1 VPEIAGAET
10 LVGALR
16 AAATTAVGEETAI
29 AEPVEFDA
37 VTVARSVWPPSAD
50 PTLWFAAVSPASA
63 LHAAPEV
70 SQRLHWY
77 P

>member
-1 VPEIAGAET
+1 VPEIVGAET
-10 LVGALR
+10 MVGALR
-16 AAATTAVGEETAI
+16 AAATTGVGDDTAT

-37 VTVARSVWPPSAD
+37 VTVARSVWPPSAV
-50 PTLWFAAVSPASA
+50 PTLWFGAVSPASA
-63 LHAAPEV
+63 LHEAPAL